1 MLSPRLVY
9 QEERGRL
16 GERKR
21 EGEREGDRGRE
32 REGGREAERERERE
46 EREIDYF
53 LKSSRIVSFPRR
65 LNRRRKM

>member
-1 MLSPRLVY
+1 MILVCLV
-9 QEERGRL
+9 QDWFIRKK
-16 GERKR
+16 GE
-21 EGEREGDRGRE
+21 DW
-32 REGGREAERERERE
+32 ERERERGLVRERESEIEREREEEGRE

>member
-1 MLSPRLVY
+1 M
-9 QEERGRL
+9 

-21 EGEREGDRGRE
+21 EGRERQRE
-32 REGGREAERERERE
+32 REGEGAEREREEEGRE